1 MFFNKARVL
10 KLERISLIFITF
22 GHVGEI
28 SYDLDWKR
36 FSGQFRIRYDGMRD
50 EFRVPVAVDVFN

>member
-1 MFFNKARVL
+1 M
-10 KLERISLIFITF
+10 SS